1 MLTTFLTIAL
11 QFIVAFAPWALLVVV
26 GLSGWLLALYV
37 DERTR
42 RLRLEAY
49 TEKCLAVQ
57 KAMDNVRL
65 LRTGRY
71 FSRSVSSALRMVE
84 HKFAQLSGKSA
95 QATNA
100 ELFRWSTELEALRRE
115 IERCIN
121 HKVDTEESLADRD
134 ALEQDLER
142 AAAAREFDLSRI
154 QKAYDLEQMY
164 QQAAHQ
170 SRIES
175 ANAEWDA
182 YVAEVRNSQMLLSRQ
197 FAN

>member
-1 MLTTFLTIAL
+1 M
-11 QFIVAFAPWALLVVV
+11 
-26 GLSGWLLALYV
+26 
-37 DERTR
+37 
-42 RLRLEAY
+42 
-49 TEKCLAVQ
+49 EKCLAVQ
-57 KAMDNVRL
+57 RGMDKVRL

-84 HKFAQLSGKSA
+84 HKFAQLSDKSA

-100 ELFRWSTELEALRRE
+100 ELLKWSTELEALLQE
-115 IERCIN
+115 IAQCID
-121 HKVDTEESLADRD
+121 HKVDPAEALADRD
-134 ALEQDLER
+134 ALQQDLEH
-142 AAAAREFDLSRI
+142 AVAGREFDLSRI